1 MPEYGLYGLSK
12 PFNHLSILRR
22 WDMALYTTL
31 PVYHDCYNLTLMLFR
46 YTKEFPR
53 EYKYTL
59 GQDIKHDSIAK
70 LRLNID
76 TQKHFVVNYRQY
88 CI

>member
-1 MPEYGLYGLSK
+1 
-12 PFNHLSILRR
+12 
-22 WDMALYTTL
+22 MALYTTL

-59 GQDIKHDSIAK
+59 GQDIKHDSIE
-70 LRLNID
+70 LVRDFIPSRCIRE
-76 TQKHFVVNYRQY
+76 QSRVHFFY
-88 CI
+88 

>member
-1 MPEYGLYGLSK
+1 
-12 PFNHLSILRR
+12 
-22 WDMALYTTL
+22 MALYTTL

-59 GQDIKHDSIAK
+59 GQDIKHDWVLK
-70 LRLNID
+70 R
-76 TQKHFVVNYRQY
+76 FVVSDDLTELSLHR
-88 CI
+88 

>member
-1 MPEYGLYGLSK
+1 
-12 PFNHLSILRR
+12 
-22 WDMALYTTL
+22 MALYTTL

-59 GQDIKHDSIAK
+59 GQDIKHDSIA
-70 LRLNID
+70 LVRN
-76 TQKHFVVNYRQY
+76 HRF
-88 CI
+88 